1 MSDKYDYKVSMNIM
15 GLTYD
20 TNLCESATSIFNT
33 KPTKEVKGGQPQ
45 YTLPMIGT
53 TVNKTS
59 RNGVNMTKTE
69 LDNMI
74 GKELVTDRIR
84 NKNFACEMNHPVDE
98 DNVKRFRSVD
108 MDNISHNILEFFYTP
123 GDQHL
128 AFMMRTARTRQG
140 LVLANILEDG
150 GNVAV
155 SLRAFA
161 TVGQQNGQQ
170 FKDIYCVSYDSV
182 FMPSNR
188 ESWSVQMMESSMFTD
203 DRMAR
208 FGITHGEINKFKNK
222 SYTNFINKEK
232 QLATKIN
239 LMESYLENGTHSGKF
254 LEFNKLAGL
263 DEHVQRICESAKLDK
278 FDPTHILISE
288 SNNEVL
294 LVNRELSAKF
304 KAEASLTRDVM
315 NILNAKHFR

>member
-15 GLTYD
+15 GLSYD
-20 TNLCESATSIFNT
+20 TNLCESATSLFNT
-33 KPTKEVKGGQPQ
+33 KPTKEIKGGQPQ

-53 TVNKTS
+53 TVNKQS
-59 RNGVNMTKTE
+59 RNGVLMTKME

-74 GKELVTDRIR
+74 GKELVTDRLR
-84 NKNFACEMNHPVDE
+84 NKNFSCEMNHPTDE

-108 MDNISHNILEFFYTP
+108 MDNISHNIMEFFYTP

-140 LVLANILEDG
+140 MVLANIIEDG

-188 ESWSVQMMESSMFTD
+188 ESWSVQMMESNMFTD
-203 DRMAR
+203 DTMAR
-208 FGITHGEINKFKNK
+208 FGITKGEINKFKSH
-222 SYTNFINKEK
+222 SYNNFLNKEK
-232 QLATKIN
+232 QLTNKFN
-239 LMESYLENGTHSGKF
+239 LMESYLENGKCSGSF
-254 LEFNKLAGL
+254 LEFNKLAGMN
-263 DEHVQRICESAKLDK
+263 EHVQRICESAKLDR
-278 FDPTHILISE
+278 FDPTHILLSE
-288 SNNEVL
+288 SANEVL
-294 LVNRELSAKF
+294 LVNRDLSAKF
-304 KAEASLTRDVM
+304 KIENSLKTDVM
-315 NILNAKHFR
+315 SILNSRHR